1 MSPSGSGQP
10 SPSAPATS
18 IPRDAWSWEID
29 LRARNLSPTTISGYL
44 LSIRLFAEWLE
55 TGHDVTETAAVSR
68 DQVREF
74 LIYERDRNSSTT
86 ANTRYKAMR
95 LFFKW
100 CLAEELIETRPME
113 NVSPPMIEEKQVE
126 ILTDDELDRILKA
139 TAGKTFDQR
148 RDQAMIRMLIDTG
161 MRLGELT
168 GLSVSD
174 IDMSADIPV
183 AYVLGKGRRP
193 RACPFG
199 VKTAKALDRYLRAR
213 SEHPYSESDGLWLG
227 QRGPLKPNAVVLML
241 RRLGGQLGIE
251 PLHAHRF
258 RHSFAHNWLA
268 EGGNEGDLM
277 HLAGWRS
284 RQMLNRYGASAAD
297 ERAREA
303 HKRMSPGDRL

>member
-10 SPSAPATS
+10 SPSAPAAS

-86 ANTRYKAMR
+86 ANTRYKALR

-100 CLAEELIETRPME
+100 CLAEELIATRPME
-113 NVSPPMIEEKQVE
+113 NVSPPIIEEKQVE
-126 ILTDDELDRILKA
+126 ILTDDELGLILKA
-139 TAGKTFDQR
+139 TAGTSFEER
-148 RDQAMIRMLIDTG
+148 RDHAMTRMFIDTG
-161 MRLGELT
+161 MRLGELS
-168 GLSVSD
+168 GLTTTD
-174 IDMSADIPV
+174 IELGADPPI
-183 AYVLGKGRRP
+183 AYVLGKGRRH

-199 VKTAKALDRYLRAR
+199 LNTSKALDRYLRVRTQHAHA
-213 SEHPYSESDGLWLG
+213 SSAGLWLG

-241 RRLGGQLGIE
+241 RRLGKEIGVE

-258 RHSFAHNWLA
+258 RHTFAHQWLSD
-268 EGGNEGDLM
+268 GGNEGDLM

-284 RQMLNRYGASAAD
+284 RQMLDRYGASAAG

-303 HKRMSPGDRL
+303 HRRMPPGDRL